1 MKKLIQIEW
10 IKIKKLNAVKVIL
23 AVYMLMIP
31 LWMLGM
37 NEFFENLNTKLK
49 LFPTSDTMYSFPN
62 VWGFITYSASYFN
75 LLLAVVVIIL
85 TTNEF
90 SNRTL
95 RQHIIDGLTKRQV
108 IVSKFIVVFFL
119 SLLATFYVFIVGTIF
134 GLSQGKGIDLYT
146 NIHFIGLFFVQTLCY
161 FGLAFFLSVFLV
173 RPALTIV
180 LFYGV
185 IFVETVLGWFLP
197 ENIYAFMPMNNMSKL
212 TPLPFFKEIFVTNPE
227 AKSSHAFYI
236 LDLWQVALLSLFFMF
251 ILYAIALFRLNRK
264 DL

>member
-10 IKIKKLNAVKVIL
+10 IKIKKLTSVKVIL
-23 AVYMLMIP
+23 LVYMALIP

-37 NEFFENLNTKLK
+37 NAFFEDVNTKLK
-49 LFPTSDTMYSFPN
+49 LFPTSETMYSFPN
-62 VWGFITYSASYFN
+62 IWGFITYSASYFN

-95 RQHIIDGLTKRQV
+95 RQHVIDGLTKRQV
-108 IVSKFIVVFFL
+108 IFSKFMVVVFL
-119 SLLATFYVFIVGTIF
+119 SMVATAYVFLIGTIF

-146 NIHFIGLFFVQTLCY
+146 NVHFMGLFFVQTLCY
-161 FGLAFFLSVFLV
+161 FALAFFLSVLIM

-180 LFYGV
+180 LFYGI
-185 IFVETVLGWFLP
+185 IFMETITGLFLP
-197 ENIYAFMPMNNMSKL
+197 ASVYAFLPMNNISKL
-212 TPLPFFKEIFVTNPE
+212 TPLPFFKEIFVTNPDADHRRE
-227 AKSSHAFYI
+227 FYI
-236 LDLWQVALLSLFFMF
+236 LDLWQVALLSLFYMM
-251 ILYAIALFRLNRK
+251 ILYFISLVRLNRK

>member
-10 IKIKKLNAVKVIL
+10 IKIKKLTSVKVIL
-23 AVYMLMIP
+23 AVYLAMIP

-37 NEFFENLNTKLK
+37 NEFFENLNKTLK
-49 LFPTSDTMYSFPN
+49 LFPTSETMYSFPN

-75 LLLAVVVIIL
+75 LLLAVVVVIL

-108 IVSKFIVVFFL
+108 IVSKFIVVFLL
-119 SLLATFYVFIVGTIF
+119 SSVATAYVFLIGAIF
-134 GLSQGKGIDLYT
+134 GLSQGKGLDLYT
-146 NIHFIGLFFVQTLCY
+146 NVHFVGLFFIQTLCY
-161 FGLAFFLSVFLV
+161 FGLAFFLSVLLI

-185 IFVETVLGWFLP
+185 VFIETVFGWFLP
-197 ENIYAFMPMNNMSKL
+197 VNIYAFMPMNNISKL
-212 TPLPFFKEIFVTNPE
+212 TPLPFFKEIFVTNPDVKHPRE
-227 AKSSHAFYI
+227 FYM
-236 LDLWQVALLSLFFMF
+236 LDLWQVALLSLFYMM
-251 ILYAIALFRLNRK
+251 ILYAISLIRLNRR